1 MTQEQAAVIQTKLQ
15 EIERRLVALED
26 RANDDVLATQKQL
39 SSMKRLERE
48 VRLAV
53 EKKTGT
59 TLAGERTNRKTN

>member
-1 MTQEQAAVIQTKLQ
+1 MKEQAAVIQTKLQ

-26 RANDDVLATQKQL
+26 QANDAALAKLKQL
-39 SSMKRLERE
+39 SSMARLEKE

>member
-1 MTQEQAAVIQTKLQ
+1 MKEQAAVIQTKLQ